1 MISKSISKSIII
13 KVRLEKLE
21 EFQQTV
27 FALQSKRKEVKGK
40 KFFRIDEDPEN
51 QNVFHLTYEFN
62 SHHESESYFKSD
74 EHRVLV
80 GALKTLCEQA
90 DWK

>member
-1 MISKSISKSIII
+1 MISKSVII
-13 KVRLEKLE
+13 KVRPGKLE

-27 FALQSKRKEVKGK
+27 FALQSKREGENGK
-40 KFFRIDEDPEN
+40 KFFMIDQDPEK
-51 QNVFHLTYEFN
+51 QNVFRVTYEFN
-62 SHHESESYFKSD
+62 SHHGSESYFKSD

-80 GALKTLCEQA
+80 GALKILCEQA